1 MFGNLESSGMSLV
14 KNSIR
19 AVGLNS
25 GQITRMYLYESFS
38 VILSSMIIGFTIG
51 IIIAVTS
58 DLQTTLF
65 LELPY
70 HLIVLLMIKNVL

>member
-1 MFGNLESSGMSLV
+1 MPLV
-14 KNSIR
+14 SPFSAI
-19 AVGLNS
+19 GLNKN
-25 GQITRMYLYESFS
+25 QVTRIYLYESFS

-51 IIIAVTS
+51 LIIAITS

-70 HLIVLLMIKNVL
+70 HIIVSVVTKPV